1 MFAKESLINTTKLNC
16 PLGFR
21 AVSSDTVNCITR
33 VQRARLEE
41 RRVQEGMKNSKETIA
56 AAAALG
62 ALPVFYADSCT
73 LNICSNR
80 WRSQGDFASEI

>member
-33 VQRARLEE
+33 VQRAGVEE

-56 AAAALG
+56 AAALG
-62 ALPVFYADSCT
+62 ASPVFYADSCT

>member
-1 MFAKESLINTTKLNC
+1 MFAKESYKYNKTELSSR
-16 PLGFR
+16 FQ
-21 AVSSDTVNCITR
+21 SSDTVNCITR
-33 VQRARLEE
+33 VQRAGVEE
-41 RRVQEGMKNSKETIA
+41 RRVQEGMKNSKETIAA